1 MLESLSWLFFLASS
15 FLLGFAILSVLSI
28 RLAAEERVVFSFIVG
43 STFSVWLA
51 YILALLRKSL
61 SDAIFGSTALCFLL
75 SLAFFYIRRK
85 QGKFVLKELA
95 MLDKKTSIFLASVL
109 IYVLVMNLCCVLR
122 PDSEG
127 NLHAMVSVWGDYP
140 FHTSIITSF
149 AYGNN
154 FPPVY
159 LQFLGKPMHYPVLMD
174 FLSAL
179 LLLSLDI
186 RTAILLPNVL
196 FQFCLFASL
205 FFLSLRLTGNRIA
218 SALSCVLFIFSGY
231 PPKLDA
237 FNIYFLNPIYAVI
250 LPQRT
255 AILGMSISFIVYSL
269 LFHAFFEQSEQVEG
283 RESGSERGGKR
294 GSGREEGLEW
304 QNQCSVCAGRRELFL
319 AGTLIGLL
327 PYIHAHSFIVTTF
340 VSLFF
345 AVFASLNALRKGG
358 SAEFARVFLAL
369 IFLLVPLFLFALP
382 QVLAIRTQVSENFF
396 MFYPG
401 WTDKNRDMI
410 LKFNWSG
417 ASAIIS
423 FILSLFLMLKFWILN
438 LNVLSFLIP
447 LGFYAVKRAV
457 KIFYMPFL
465 LVFVVANIVKFQP
478 WYWDNYKLFLHWFSL
493 SVVLAGFALLW
504 MCERLKNFKR
514 SVSTGILR
522 VSVLSALL
530 ISATFFGAVTHAF
543 MFYEQPTLWT
553 PADFEVAAWVR
564 ENTPPESIFLTAG
577 GQVAHNHPVP
587 ALAGRRIL
595 LGYEGWLW
603 SHGFNW
609 SEMQEVKRAEI
620 KMFSGELSLLSKYGV
635 DYVCVGPYEEDFAR
649 ANRFKINISAFNNAL
664 NLKYERV
671 FHVEG
676 REVRW
681 RIYEVR

>member
-15 FLLGFAILSVLSI
+15 FLLGLAVLSVLSI
-28 RLAAEERVVFSFIVG
+28 RLAAAERAVFSFVVG

-51 YILALLRKSL
+51 YILALSLSL

-75 SLAFFYIRRK
+75 SLAFFCIRRK

-95 MLDKKTSIFLASVL
+95 KLDKKTSIFLASVL

-154 FPPVY
+154 IPPVY
-159 LQFLGKPMHYPVLMD
+159 LQFSGKPMHYPVLMD

-231 PPKLDA
+231 PPGLDA
-237 FNIYFLNPIYAVI
+237 FNIHFLNPIYAVI

-255 AILGMSISFIVYSL
+255 AIFGMSISFIVYSL

-283 RESGSERGGKR
+283 EERGSERR
-294 GSGREEGLEW
+294 EGLEW
-304 QNQCSVCAGRRELFL
+304 QNQCSVCARRRELFL

-340 VSLFF
+340 VSLFL
-345 AVFASLNALRKGG
+345 AVFASLNALRRGR
-358 SAEFARVFLAL
+358 SAEFVRVFPAL
-369 IFLLVPLFLFALP
+369 IFLLAPLFLFALP

-401 WTDKNRDMI
+401 WTDKNRDII
-410 LKFNWSG
+410 LEFNWSG

-447 LGFYAVKRAV
+447 LGFYEVKRAV

-504 MCERLKNFKR
+504 MCERLKKFKR
-514 SVSTGILR
+514 GVLTGILS

-530 ISATFFGAVTHAF
+530 FSATFFGAVTHAF

-564 ENTPPESIFLTAG
+564 ENTHPESVFLTAG

-620 KMFSGELSLLSKYGV
+620 KMFSGELSLFSKYGV

-649 ANRFKINISAFNNAL
+649 VNRFKINISALNNAL
-664 NLKYERV
+664 DLKYERV
-671 FHVEG
+671 FHVDG